1 MLDSS
6 SVVSGWQAST
16 NLTFWGCGCIAS
28 ALQILWPLS
37 WKSKENFHCK
47 WSVFLTFS
55 SQWSPAPMRR
65 SLSSAPRFFK
75 GSSAMWSCS
84 KGCGKR
90 DCQGGLLV
98 QEQIWMLL
106 QTLSR
111 KHNWFEH
118 VWTQYPLTFSACSNL
133 LGIPVKVTEKEAC
146 SLVRAFWEEF
156 SPYLPKDTKVPS
168 GAFCRLATRLSETG
182 HENLLVSN
190 FPKFD
195 FSTNIPLTYVDVG
208 LREPHPA
215 LAVSDFIAALD
226 SMKKIDTLLVG
237 NRGKQFKQFWEEWR
251 LLQPSHPV
259 FSIHG
264 SHLARCIPMMIHADE
279 GTSVKKK
286 ALMVLQM
293 QPLLGKGSRKR
304 KGDQETPGIN
314 LLGHSLTTRFLFSV
328 MLAKV
333 YSGKKKKN
341 RPLMALVR
349 SLCLQLKRCFY
360 DGINVTIDDVPQNIF
375 LVTVAMKGD
384 WPALSKLGNLV
395 RHHGRMTSS
404 RDDGKGICHLCAGGM
419 EGQPWHD
426 ISFAN
431 MSAMRSGVPAP
442 WNREPDLTREI
453 PMDPSCK
460 PQFFKVDIFHTC
472 HKGIMADLAANVIVP
487 SFCLKK
493 YVLLQLPCAAFFLQ
507 LASF

>member
-1 MLDSS
+1 
-6 SVVSGWQAST
+6 
-16 NLTFWGCGCIAS
+16 
-28 ALQILWPLS
+28 
-37 WKSKENFHCK
+37 
-47 WSVFLTFS
+47 
-55 SQWSPAPMRR
+55 
-65 SLSSAPRFFK
+65 
-75 GSSAMWSCS
+75 
-84 KGCGKR
+84 
-90 DCQGGLLV
+90 
-98 QEQIWMLL
+98 MLL

-118 VWTQYPLTFSACSNL
+118 VWTLYPLTFSACSNL

-195 FSTNIPLTYVDVG
+195 LSTNIPLTYVDVG

-251 LLQPSHPV
+251 LLQPSHPL